1 MAIIQYSGLVNE
13 IRGALNGSTLNK
25 SKTIMTVSNKGVPSR
40 SITEEQ
46 SVSRARFQ
54 RIQTTWKNLTPAQQA
69 DWALLAENVPNI
81 NRFGEEVV
89 LSGYNKYIEASINA
103 DLIGS
108 FISYPLNTSPLSSP
122 LFDDILLQSVETV
135 TYPDGTRAIN
145 IRFSLLN
152 GQFANHLFVCDISKP
167 LSRGLTAFHGSWRF
181 MGEVQVSG
189 TGANVLIT
197 SRDLPASWQYQDGDR
212 IAVRIYSMILG
223 RGLVN
228 YERVWLRDVGS
239 VPIITSFTS
248 TSYSRNPP
256 RTYSIVF
263 ANKSLIDGV
272 NYVFEVRS
280 PLSSSSE
287 CVIPPVDSPVSVPP
301 TEQLL
306 AVGSFTSN
314 YVVAAGLCQTIEA
327 RIVRVSD
334 GSIIS
339 LMYFFINQ

>member
-1 MAIIQYSGLVNE
+1 MAVIQYSGLVNE
-13 IRGALNGSTLNK
+13 VRGALNGSTLNK

-54 RIQTTWKNLTPAQQA
+54 RIQTAWKNLTPAQQA

-108 FISYPLNTSPLSSP
+108 FISYPLNTSPLSPP
-122 LFDDILLQSVETV
+122 LFDDVLLQSIEPI

-152 GQFANHLFVCDISKP
+152 GQFANHLLVCDISKP

-189 TGANVLIT
+189 DGANVLIT
-197 SRDLPASWQYQDGDR
+197 SRDLPSSWNYQNGDR
-212 IAVRIYSMILG
+212 VAVRIYSMILG

-228 YERVWLRDVGS
+228 YERIWIRDVGI
-239 VPIITSFTS
+239 VPIILSFS
-248 TSYSRNPP
+248 VDKNSGEQPYLF
-256 RTYSIVF
+256 SISF
-263 ANKSLIDGV
+263 ANKSMVDGV
-272 NYVFEVRS
+272 VYQFELRAVRQVGMCAVSPLSTPNVPSVAEALFMDEFYVSTTPVVAGQCGVFEVRIVEVATS
-280 PLSSSSE
+280 EIISISS
-287 CVIPPVDSPVSVPP
+287 VSVNN
-301 TEQLL
+301 
-306 AVGSFTSN
+306 V
-314 YVVAAGLCQTIEA
+314 
-327 RIVRVSD
+327 
-334 GSIIS
+334 
-339 LMYFFINQ
+339 